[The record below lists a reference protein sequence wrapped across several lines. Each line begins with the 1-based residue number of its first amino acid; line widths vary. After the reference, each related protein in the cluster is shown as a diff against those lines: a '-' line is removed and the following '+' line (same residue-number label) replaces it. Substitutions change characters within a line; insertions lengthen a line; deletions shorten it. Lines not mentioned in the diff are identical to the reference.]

1 MHFADDQDYKSNMMT
16 NMMMNVIVKSMANM
30 MISISGKYYGM
41 YENRDDQFTADQVL
55 SLGKSSQPYGAR
67 SLSKITNIDTA
78 FYKYLSNHNEKI
90 THTQL

>member
-1 MHFADDQDYKSNMMT
+1 
-16 NMMMNVIVKSMANM
+16 MANM

-67 SLSKITNIDTA
+67 SLSKITNIDAA
-78 FYKYLSNHNEKI
+78 FYKYLSKHNEKI